1 MKNETRYEARRLR
14 QQGMSVKEIA
24 ITLGVSRSSISLWV
38 RDIELT
44 EQQKRTLKDRQRLWG
59 AQNSGAH
66 VNRDKAR
73 QVRVLA
79 QEAGRT
85 RAKEYSPLHL
95 AGCMLYWAEGAKT
108 RNSVNFVN
116 SDPNMSTLFIRF
128 LREELKVQ
136 NSEFALYIHSHSTDA
151 DEIQRQRQYWL
162 DLLQL
167 PASCIRKVLYKTGSQ
182 VRKNVLMNGVCS
194 IRVYRTDLVQHI
206 FGAIQEYGGF
216 DNPDWL
222 F

>member
-1 MKNETRYEARRLR
+1 MKNEIQYKAREMR
-14 QQGMSVKEIA
+14 QQGMSVKDISTA
-24 ITLGVSRSSISLWV
+24 LGVSRSSVSLWV

-44 EQQKRTLKDRQRLWG
+44 SLQKAVLKDRQRLWG

-73 QVRVLA
+73 RARIAA
-79 QEAGRT
+79 QELGRIS
-85 RAKEYSPLHL
+85 AKENHPLHL
-95 AGCMLYWAEGAKT
+95 AGCMLYWAEGAKS
-108 RNSVNFVN
+108 RNNVNFVN
-116 SDPNMSTLFIRF
+116 SDPNMSTLFVRF
-128 LREELKVQ
+128 LREQLKVQ
-136 NSEFALYIHSHSTDA
+136 DSEFVLYIHSHSTDV

-162 DLLQL
+162 NLLGL
-167 PASCIRKVLYKTGSQ
+167 PDSCIRKVLYKTGSQ
-182 VRKNVLMNGVCS
+182 VRRNVLMNGVCS

-216 DNPDWL
+216 ENSDWL